1 VPKAG
6 IQNDLFSQPV
16 SNQKS
21 EALMSA
27 MDDINR
33 KMGREFIK
41 LASEGFKRPW
51 KMKQENKSSNYT
63 TDWSGLVRIG
73 DLNFKLR

>member
-27 MDDINR
+27 MDAINH
-33 KMGREFIK
+33 KMGRESVK

-51 KMKQENKSSNYT
+51 KMRQGNKSPNFT
-63 TDWSGLVRIG
+63 TDWNEVLTA
-73 DLNFKLR
+73 